1 MHHNRP
7 KTEIHLKK
15 IAELTGLND
24 SNETNLRKTIE
35 QNILMPLQ
43 EHGYINS
50 YEETK
55 GLNGKKYVICRNS
68 KTKGKDGGSVKPG

>member
-15 IAELTGLND
+15 IAELSGLCD
-24 SNETNLRKTIE
+24 TNEVNLKNTVE
-35 QNILMPLQ
+35 KNILEPLK

-55 GLNGKKYVICRNS
+55 GLNGTKYVICRNS
-68 KTKGKDGGSVKPG
+68 NKKGKDGGSVKPG